1 MACGFMVVVVVLEKL
16 SYYNDDDIIKDVPQL
31 PSVTS
36 LTIEASSWFDGHAV
50 GASIAKF
57 IANTF
62 ASIFQAGYYHLYCSE
77 PGCLCHQP
85 EDWKDQMISLENLTV
100 VDIRRFAPLDDRRS
114 LVQLLFAS
122 SPALDTMTVELHGS
136 YLVNCREEGKEY
148 QFDMPCYQGYWNPCA
163 WEFGV
168 HKFNCGTK
176 FKWTREM
183 CTNEAYC
190 TPTGKKRAVN
200 SNY

>member
-1 MACGFMVVVVVLEKL
+1 MCLIKFEMTYKVFSVLVFL
-16 SYYNDDDIIKDVPQL
+16 QYN
-31 PSVTS
+31 
-36 LTIEASSWFDGHAV
+36 
-50 GASIAKF
+50 
-57 IANTF
+57 
-62 ASIFQAGYYHLYCSE
+62 LYCSE

-100 VDIRRFAPLDDRRS
+100 VDIRRFTPLDDRRS

-122 SPALDTMTVELHGS
+122 SPALDTMTVELHGC
-136 YLVNCREEGKEY
+136 YLVDCREEGKEY

-168 HKFNCGTK
+168 HKFNGGTK

-183 CTNEAYC
+183 CTNEA
-190 TPTGKKRAVN
+190 V
-200 SNY
+200 